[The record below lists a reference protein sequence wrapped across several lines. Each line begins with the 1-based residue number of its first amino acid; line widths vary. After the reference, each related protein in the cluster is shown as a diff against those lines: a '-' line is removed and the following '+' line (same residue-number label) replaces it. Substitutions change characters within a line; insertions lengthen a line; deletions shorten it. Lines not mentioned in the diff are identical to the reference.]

1 MINVNSA
8 DMHLFNYCVEQLL
21 STFIYIKQG
30 QQYLIDNVD
39 TTKFRVPIRVHFV
52 QQGKKYLIPTKM
64 GKHMLSRRE
73 IECLQCLID
82 GLSAKETGAL
92 LFLSPRTVET
102 YLNHIKDKLKCRTKR
117 DIISLVYIH

>member
-1 MINVNSA
+1 MINVNAA
-8 DMHLFNYCVEQLL
+8 DMQLFNYCVEQLF
-21 STFIYIKQG
+21 STFIDIKQA
-30 QQYLIDNVD
+30 QQHLIENVD
-39 TTKFRVPIRVHFV
+39 TTKFRVPIRIHFS
-52 QQGKKYLIPTKM
+52 QKGKKFIIPTKM

-82 GLSAKETGAL
+82 GLSAKETGTK

-102 YLNHIKDKLKCRTKR
+102 YLNHIKDKLKCRNKR